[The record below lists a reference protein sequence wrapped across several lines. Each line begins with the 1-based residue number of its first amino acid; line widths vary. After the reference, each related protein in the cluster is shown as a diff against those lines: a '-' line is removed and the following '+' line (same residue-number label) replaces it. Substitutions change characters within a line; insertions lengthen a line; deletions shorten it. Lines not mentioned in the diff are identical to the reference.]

1 MTYSTF
7 RMMSSCKTRMLNGT
21 IVAMDQSWDALKT
34 AFATRLREAMQGASI
49 NAFARKAGLSA
60 SSVHRILHGGE
71 PSLSTIFQLA
81 DAANVSANWLMT
93 GRDPQNTQIDYQSGT
108 QLNGFA
114 NDAAPTQLDANFSEV
129 VIRSLPAHGLALNGT
144 QYEASQIDAV
154 RFPKA
159 VLNDIGITPD
169 RACLAQVFGTS
180 MEPLI
185 RDGSVV
191 LIDTADRHLA
201 EGRIYAFQLNG
212 AFMIKRLRPGRNGLV
227 IIPENRRLFSEEL
240 ITESDDFELTG
251 RVRWAGQIL

>member
-1 MTYSTF
+1 
-7 RMMSSCKTRMLNGT
+7 MLNGA
-21 IVAMDQSWDALKT
+21 IVAMDQSWDALKH

-71 PSLSTIFQLA
+71 PSLSTVFQLA

-93 GRDPQNTQIDYQSGT
+93 GRGAQRAELEDMEPPTVP
-108 QLNGFA
+108 GFA
-114 NDAAPTQLDANFSEV
+114 NEAAPGGLHVNLSEV
-129 VIRSLPAHGLALNGT
+129 VIRSLSAHGTPSVSSRDQVGRVD
-144 QYEASQIDAV
+144 EV

-159 VLNDIGITPD
+159 ILTTIGISPD
-169 RACLAQVFGTS
+169 RACLAQVVGTS

-191 LIDTADRHLA
+191 LIDTADQHLA
-201 EGRIYAFQLNG
+201 EGRIYAFKLNG
-212 AFMIKRLRPGRNGLV
+212 ALMVKRLRPSRAGLV
-227 IIPENRRLFSEEL
+227 IIPENRHVFSEEL
-240 ITESDDFELTG
+240 ITELDDFELTG